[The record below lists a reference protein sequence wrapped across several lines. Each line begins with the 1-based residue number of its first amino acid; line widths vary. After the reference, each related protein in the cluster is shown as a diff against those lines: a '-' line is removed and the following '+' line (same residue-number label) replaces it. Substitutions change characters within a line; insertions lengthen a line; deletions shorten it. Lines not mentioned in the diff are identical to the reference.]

1 MSPQNLHTGTPNIA
15 VLDNRGLA
23 IRQLSY
29 QRSEVGAVADER
41 ISRSV
46 FDPLGRPQ
54 SSIDARFM
62 AAGQAVPNF
71 QYHCSLSGQA
81 LHTQSVDAGD
91 GWVLFDIEGRPCWQR
106 DARGTEQGYGY
117 DPLGRLSER
126 RETLADGPEA
136 LRERLHYGDEPDAVA
151 DPAQRNLRGQLL
163 RHYDSAGLLEH
174 GEGYSLLGTA
184 LQQSRQLLPAATA
197 SDWPMTESAL
207 ESETYTSHWQHDA
220 NGQLLSQTDAQ
231 GHRQR
236 YAYDLAGRLKAS
248 WVTPLGGS
256 ERPLLQGL
264 SHSAAGQ
271 KLREQAGNG
280 VVTTYSYEPQTQRL
294 QTLTTTRAAKAGR
307 STVLQQLSYEYDPV
321 GNITAIRNA
330 AEGVRYFKNQRVS
343 ADRHYSYDSLYQLL
357 TASGR
362 ENAAVPSNGIDAP
375 AAQALD
381 EANYS
386 RYSQRYSYDS
396 GGNLTGITHT
406 GGSSYTRSL
415 TVAANSNHALLAK
428 SGLKASDV
436 SAYFDAAGNQTQLDT
451 GQALAW
457 NGLNQLQR
465 VTTVARSD
473 GANDQ
478 ECYAYGGDHQRVRK
492 TQQAQTKN
500 SVQTQDV
507 IYLPGLEL
515 RATGSSVAPS
525 ECLEVLTIGQAGRCQ
540 VRLLNWTLGKPVDIA
555 NQQLRYSLDDHL
567 GSSQLELDANAD
579 ILTQEEYYSYGGT
592 AVRATQSASEVAYKT
607 IRYSGK
613 ERDASG
619 LYYYGFRYYQPWL
632 GRWLNPDPAG
642 TVDGLNLFRMVRNNP
657 ILYLDPNGMDPKKVA
672 DAAYKRMIDKGVAWS
687 GFNTSKYSGFVNRA
701 KLNMPDFRD
710 SSIGITL
717 NHAEDT
723 FRKGITSEEV
733 YLAHFSASN
742 YSDEKGISMMSRFRL
757 LDTDIDFNLDNT
769 EDKDMENF
777 ATDDFVF
784 FSVELGST
792 PKKSSSRFGAHRFR
806 VPLSEIN
813 STKYGGYAHIELND
827 VLKPS
832 MRPSTKVPE
841 YICGPD
847 SFSFLDTIK
856 CWHGRREAV
865 GPSDMIFTSEH
876 LLESVASR
884 VIFDIHQC
892 AFSET
897 TRDKIYSSKNSLERD
912 GVMNKFYRPQLLV
925 PHKVNLK
932 PSQFTHAKLSP

>member
-23 IRQLSY
+23 IRQLIY
-29 QRSEVGAVADER
+29 QRSEVGAAADER
-41 ISRSV
+41 VSRSV
-46 FDPLGRPQ
+46 FDLLGRPQ

-126 RETLADGPEA
+126 RETLAGATEA

-163 RHYDSAGLLEH
+163 RHYDTAGVLNHAEQ
-174 GEGYSLLGTA
+174 GYSLLGKA
-184 LQQSRQLLPAATA
+184 LQQTRQLLPAATA
-197 SDWPMTESAL
+197 SDWPMTTSAL
-207 ESETYTSHWQHDA
+207 ASETYTSHWQHDA

-280 VVTTYSYEPQTQRL
+280 VVTTYGYEPQTQRL

-343 ADRHYSYDSLYQLL
+343 ADRSYTYDSL
-357 TASGR
+357 
-362 ENAAVPSNGIDAP
+362 
-375 AAQALD
+375 
-381 EANYS
+381 
-386 RYSQRYSYDS
+386 
-396 GGNLTGITHT
+396 GNLTGITHT
-406 GGSSYTRSL
+406 GGSSYTRNL

-428 SGLKASDV
+428 SELKASDLA
-436 SAYFDAAGNQTQLDT
+436 AYFDAAGNQTQLDT

-473 GANDQ
+473 GADDQ

-579 ILTQEEYYSYGGT
+579 ILTQEEYYPYGGT
-592 AVRATQSASEVAYKT
+592 AVRATQSASEVEYKT

-642 TVDGLNLFRMVRNNP
+642 TGDG
-657 ILYLDPNGMDPKKVA
+657 
-672 DAAYKRMIDKGVAWS
+672 
-687 GFNTSKYSGFVNRA
+687 
-701 KLNMPDFRD
+701 
-710 SSIGITL
+710 
-717 NHAEDT
+717 
-723 FRKGITSEEV
+723 
-733 YLAHFSASN
+733 
-742 YSDEKGISMMSRFRL
+742 
-757 LDTDIDFNLDNT
+757 
-769 EDKDMENF
+769 
-777 ATDDFVF
+777 
-784 FSVELGST
+784 
-792 PKKSSSRFGAHRFR
+792 
-806 VPLSEIN
+806 
-813 STKYGGYAHIELND
+813 
-827 VLKPS
+827 
-832 MRPSTKVPE
+832 
-841 YICGPD
+841 
-847 SFSFLDTIK
+847 
-856 CWHGRREAV
+856 
-865 GPSDMIFTSEH
+865 
-876 LLESVASR
+876 
-884 VIFDIHQC
+884 
-892 AFSET
+892 
-897 TRDKIYSSKNSLERD
+897 
-912 GVMNKFYRPQLLV
+912 
-925 PHKVNLK
+925 
-932 PSQFTHAKLSP
+932 